1 MGNCFKKQKF
11 QNSSG
16 LEAEIYF
23 LQKQN
28 LRCFDTLLAELKS
41 LKSPFYDIDS
51 QNLSQNRNI
60 VKNDTLV

>member
-11 QNSSG
+11 QTSSS

-28 LRCFDTLLAELKS
+28 LRCFDTLLTELKS

-51 QNLSQNRNI
+51 QNLSQKSNI
-60 VKNDTLV
+60 IKNVTLV